1 MVLVEVETLRDQLF
15 KQWIRQKVFEVHAN
29 SNYASQIYSGG
40 HAVLNHYLALGAHA
54 VVTHGY
60 AKGTQPQIC

>member
-29 SNYASQIYSGG
+29 SNYGGG
-40 HAVLNHYLALGAHA
+40 HAVLNHYLAFGAHA
-54 VVTHGY
+54 VGTHGY
-60 AKGTQPQIC
+60 AKGTQTSNLLIH

>member
-15 KQWIRQKVFEVHAN
+15 KQWIRQKVLEVHAN
-29 SNYASQIYSGG
+29 SNYANLNYGGG
-40 HAVLNHYLALGAHA
+40 HAVPNHSLALGAHA